1 VEINYLCKN
10 MSLKKLL
17 SEISRNDLD
26 EVLFSALRSVH
37 KFERA
42 KVTKFDLNY
51 EAIFLLQF
59 LRRHSPAK
67 MSEIAD
73 EMNIPVSTATR
84 VVDRIE
90 SRGLI
95 SRRQDRKDKRI
106 MLVSLRATGKKIV
119 QAVEEDTFE
128 IITKNL
134 EMIEDGQIQSFIET
148 AVYLEKILKVPTD
161 KESILNK

>member
-1 VEINYLCKN
+1 
-10 MSLKKLL
+10 MSIPKLL
-17 SEISRNDLD
+17 SKISRDDLD
-26 EVLFSALRSVH
+26 ELLFGVLRSVH

-42 KVTKFDLNY
+42 KVAKFDLNY

-73 EMNIPVSTATR
+73 EMNIPISTATR

-90 SRGLI
+90 AKGLI
-95 SRRQDRKDKRI
+95 SRKQDRKDKRI
-106 MLVSLRATGKKIV
+106 MQVTLRANGKKIV
-119 QAVEEDTFE
+119 QAVEEDTFK

-134 EMIEDGQIQSFIET
+134 EGIEADQIQAFIET
-148 AVYLEKILKVPTD
+148 AVYLEKILKVPAD
-161 KESILNK
+161 